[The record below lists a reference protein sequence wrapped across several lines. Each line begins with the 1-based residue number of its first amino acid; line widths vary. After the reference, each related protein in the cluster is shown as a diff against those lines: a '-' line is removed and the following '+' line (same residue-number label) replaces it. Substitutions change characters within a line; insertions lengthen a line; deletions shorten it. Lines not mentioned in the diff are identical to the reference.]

1 MLEFKNVTKRYK
13 DLIAIDNVSLEISR
27 GEFVFLVGPN
37 GAGKS
42 TLLELIYCEEHP
54 TKGQIIFD
62 GMDLTNMRR
71 NQVPKARRKMGIIF
85 QDFKLLP
92 NYTVKEN
99 IEFALRVVGTKKG
112 KIVERVAEVLDI
124 VDMHHRKDYYPE
136 QLSGGEQ
143 QRTAIGRALAN
154 WPKIIMA
161 DEPTGNLDPMI
172 TEIIMGLFSKINDTG
187 TTVLMATHDLNV
199 VKKMKKRV
207 ITLNKGIV
215 ISDDSQGGFS
225 LVL

>member
-13 DLIAIDNVSLEISR
+13 DLIAIDNISLEISK

-85 QDFKLLP
+85 QDYKLLP

-99 IEFALRVVGTKKG
+99 IEFALRVVGTKKN
-112 KIVERVAEVLDI
+112 KIIERVNEVLDI

-207 ITLNKGIV
+207 ITLNKGKV
-215 ISDDSQGGFS
+215 ISDDAQGGFS

>member
-1 MLEFKNVTKRYK
+1 MLEFKNVTKKYK
-13 DLIAIDNVSLEISR
+13 DLIAIDNVSLEIDK

-42 TLLELIYCEEHP
+42 TLLELTYCEEYP

-62 GMDLTNMRR
+62 GMDLTNLRK

-85 QDFKLLP
+85 QDFKLLT

-99 IEFALRVVGTKKG
+99 IAFALRVVGTKKD
-112 KIVERVAEVLDI
+112 KIRERVDEVLDI

-207 ITLNKGIV
+207 ITLNKGKV
-215 ISDDSQGGFS
+215 ISDDEQGGFS

>member
-207 ITLNKGIV
+207 ITLNKGKV

>member
-13 DLIAIDNVSLEISR
+13 DLIAIDNISLEIDK

-62 GMDLTNMRR
+62 GMDLTNLRK
-71 NQVPKARRKMGIIF
+71 NQVPKIRRKMGIIF
-85 QDFKLLP
+85 QDFKLLS

-99 IEFALRVVGTKKG
+99 IAFALRVVGTKKD
-112 KIVERVAEVLDI
+112 KIKDRVDEVLDI

-154 WPKIIMA
+154 WPKIVMA

-207 ITLNKGIV
+207 ITLNKGKV
-215 ISDDSQGGFS
+215 ISDDAQGGFS

>member
-1 MLEFKNVTKRYK
+1 MLEFKSVTKRYK
-13 DLIAIDNVSLEISR
+13 DLIAIDNISLQIGK
-27 GEFVFLVGPN
+27 GEFVFFVGPN

-42 TLLELIYCEEHP
+42 TLLELISCEERP

-62 GMDLTNMRR
+62 GMDLTNMRK
-71 NQVPKARRKMGIIF
+71 NQVPKARRKMGIVF

-92 NYTVKEN
+92 NLTVEDN
-99 IEFALRVVGTKKG
+99 IAFALRVVGSSKET
-112 KIVERVAEVLDI
+112 IVERVNEVLEI
-124 VDMHHRKDYYPE
+124 VEMDHRKEYYPE

-172 TEIIMGLFSKINDTG
+172 TETIIDLFSKVNEAG

-199 VKKMKKRV
+199 VKRMKKRV
-207 ITLNKGIV
+207 ITLNKGRLV
-215 ISDDSQGGFS
+215 SDDAQGGFS